1 MFPALVWKPLIW
13 TNSSFVYIF
22 VLFYYMSYFRNNSNR
37 IASRLRCITII
48 LIQWVVSLGRDPAET
63 VMKSSYRAQS
73 RSKCKDGS
81 RLRGVVLPCE
91 FLSFFLEGHSTPNG
105 YFDLFFHSFPPFF
118 SVILSFFL
126 SFFPSFDPSRI
137 PEQGQASHP
146 ATLKSHNKIS
156 QLQSDTTFLQERVWR
171 RRFHSLRR
179 EASPNFSFLIFF
191 FILYSLGF
199 RQYLILITNFSRS

>member
-1 MFPALVWKPLIW
+1 MKAPHMNELI
-13 TNSSFVYIF
+13 FCIYIS
-22 VLFYYMSYFRNNSNR
+22 LFFFIMSYFRNNSNR

-91 FLSFFLEGHSTPNG
+91 FLFFLEGHSTHNG
-105 YFDLFFHSFPPFF
+105 YFDLFSFCSPFF

-156 QLQSDTTFLQERVWR
+156 QLQSDTTFLQERVEGEGSTVYGEKLAQI
-171 RRFHSLRR
+171 SL
-179 EASPNFSFLIFF
+179 
-191 FILYSLGF
+191 Y
-199 RQYLILITNFSRS
+199 

>member
-1 MFPALVWKPLIW
+1 
-13 TNSSFVYIF
+13 
-22 VLFYYMSYFRNNSNR
+22 MSYFRNNSNR

-156 QLQSDTTFLQERVWR
+156 QLQSDTTFLQERVEGEGSTVYGEKLAQISLY
-171 RRFHSLRR
+171 FFLLHSII
-179 EASPNFSFLIFF
+179 SGFLSVFDTDHEFF
-191 FILYSLGF
+191 TELMPGF
-199 RQYLILITNFSRS
+199 DKGELSESVCHFKGDVTV

>member
-1 MFPALVWKPLIW
+1 MTL
-13 TNSSFVYIF
+13 NSCSLPWYESPSYERTHLLYIYIF

-91 FLSFFLEGHSTPNG
+91 FLSFFLEGHSTHNG
-105 YFDLFFHSFPPFF
+105 YFDLFFHSVPPFSRLF
-118 SVILSFFL
+118 YLSFFL
-126 SFFPSFDPSRI
+126 SSLLLTLPVSPSKVRPHTPPHLSPTIKYHSYNPTQHFFKKEFEGEGSTVYG
-137 PEQGQASHP
+137 EKLAQ
-146 ATLKSHNKIS
+146 IS
-156 QLQSDTTFLQERVWR
+156 
-171 RRFHSLRR
+171 
-179 EASPNFSFLIFF
+179 
-191 FILYSLGF
+191 LY
-199 RQYLILITNFSRS
+199 

>member
-1 MFPALVWKPLIW
+1 MKAPHMNELI
-13 TNSSFVYIF
+13 FCIYIS
-22 VLFYYMSYFRNNSNR
+22 LFFFIMSYFRNNSNR

-91 FLSFFLEGHSTPNG
+91 FLFFFFWKVTLHITGILTFFFILSP
-105 YFDLFFHSFPPFF
+105 LFSLLFY
-118 SVILSFFL
+118 LSFFL
-126 SFFPSFDPSRI
+126 SFLFFDPSRI

-156 QLQSDTTFLQERVWR
+156 QLQSDTTFLQERVEGEGSTVYGEKLAQI
-171 RRFHSLRR
+171 SL
-179 EASPNFSFLIFF
+179 F
-191 FILYSLGF
+191 
-199 RQYLILITNFSRS
+199 